1 MFADI
6 ATLRWRMS
14 ANSCLLND
22 VSHTVGIRQAQKQQ
36 SRRALMDAGLRLLE
50 DQNLAGLG
58 VREVTR
64 AAGMSPAG
72 FYRHFRDL
80 ADLGVALV
88 EESLA
93 SLHVLVRALL
103 EERGGAEEL
112 IDRTVEVIELHVRAN
127 RAHVRFLAR
136 ERHGGVRQ
144 VRAAVAAELGRFA
157 DEVGGALALQP
168 VSEGWSEEELRTL
181 AELYVE
187 HVVSTAAAFLEAPVD
202 EPGVSRRI
210 AAAARMQ
217 LRLVS
222 LGRRHWKDA

>member
-1 MFADI
+1 M
-6 ATLRWRMS
+6 L
-14 ANSCLLND
+14 
-22 VSHTVGIRQAQKQQ
+22 
-36 SRRALMDAGLRLLE
+36 DAGLRLLE
-50 DQNLAGLG
+50 EQNLAGLG

-93 SLHVLVRALL
+93 SLHVLVRSVL
-103 EERGGAEEL
+103 EEHGGAEEL
-112 IDRTVEVIELHVRAN
+112 IDRTVEVIERHVAGD

-144 VRAAVAAELGRFA
+144 VREAVAAELGRFA
-157 DEVGGALALQP
+157 AEVGAALAPQP
-168 VSEGWSEEELRTL
+168 ASEGWSDEELRML
-181 AELYVE
+181 AGLYVE
-187 HVVSTAAAFLEAPVD
+187 HMVSTAAAFLEAPDPVAA
-202 EPGVSRRI
+202 RRI
-210 AAAARMQ
+210 AATARMQ